1 MPLSSILNNFSRSKI
16 RIPNHASRWAEEK
29 FAENIPP
36 PEVVEAVSNEV
47 VAEACEKHPLCVMSF
62 LPHILDCDAAC
73 RLDFQSL
80 KKSFNLCIILKPRNG
95 HIDNLKKLGEKY
107 KKKDWGWLWVEAMA
121 QPKLE
126 EAVSAF

>member
-1 MPLSSILNNFSRSKI
+1 M
-16 RIPNHASRWAEEK
+16 EK
-29 FAENIPP
+29 FAENIAP
-36 PEVVEAVSNEV
+36 PEVLEAVSSNV
-47 VAEACEKHPLCVMSF
+47 VEGACEKHPLCVISF

-73 RLDFQSL
+73 
-80 KKSFNLCIILKPRNG
+80 RNG

-126 EAVSAF
+126 EAVDVGGFGYPAMVVYQALMRSIRVFFGLSDLIFVTVML